1 MHEVTR
7 NPIMTTRRSFV
18 RLAAGAALTPLTAPT
33 FKASA
38 SDRLI
43 RLRDSDSRDAKT
55 IAQDES
61 YWEAIQREY
70 TQDATFINIESGFFS
85 PAPDT
90 VMEAEISWV
99 REVNRAP
106 SFYMRR
112 RMAAETTNLKQLI
125 GRFLGVSP
133 GEFVISRNTTEAL
146 NTIIHGV
153 PLESGEEVLLCSREY
168 PSMIDAL
175 EQRTQRHGT
184 ASRVIEIPWLPS
196 SQEEVV
202 RAYADAIT
210 PRTRYIL
217 VSHMVFLTG
226 QILPVR
232 EICEMAH
239 ERGIEVIVDGAHSFA
254 HVNQSIADLNCD
266 YYGTSL
272 HKWLGAPLG
281 TGLMYVRKEHIAKVW
296 PLYGDARAQGDDIG
310 KFEHIGTHPPAT
322 KQPILD
328 AIRFH
333 EAIGAERKEAR
344 LRYLKNYWVERVQS
358 VPGVRINTPLGDDQ
372 SCAIANVLV
381 DGRTPVELVDELW
394 DRHRLFTVGVE
405 QGARIAPNVFTRL
418 SDLDL
423 LVRAIGESAAG

>member
-1 MHEVTR
+1 
-7 NPIMTTRRSFV
+7 MTTRRSFV
-18 RLAAGAALTPLTAPT
+18 RIATGAALSPLVAPT
-33 FKASA
+33 FNAAS
-38 SDRLI
+38 SESLT
-43 RLRDSDSRDAKT
+43 RLRLSDSRDAET
-55 IAQDES
+55 IAQDET

-70 TQDATFINIESGFFS
+70 TQDSTFINIESGFFS
-85 PAPDT
+85 PAADV
-90 VMEAEISWV
+90 VMEAQIRWV

-112 RMAAETTNLKQLI
+112 RMAAETANLKQLI
-125 GRFLGVSP
+125 GRSLELSP
-133 GEFVISRNTTEAL
+133 DEFVISRNTTEAL
-146 NTIIHGV
+146 NTIIQGV
-153 PLESGEEVLLCSREY
+153 PIEPGEEVLLCSREY

-196 SQEEVV
+196 SQDEIVQ
-202 RAYADAIT
+202 AYADAIT

-217 VSHMVFLTG
+217 VSHMIFLTG

-232 EICEMAH
+232 EICDMAH
-239 ERGIEVIVDGAHSFA
+239 ERGIEVIVDGAHSLA

-281 TGLMYVRKEHIAKVW
+281 TGLMYIRKEHIAKVW
-296 PLYGDARAQGDDIG
+296 PLYGDRRAQGSEIG
-310 KFEHIGTHPPAT
+310 KFEHIGTHPPAA

-344 LRYLKNYWVERVQS
+344 LRFLKHYWVDHVKD
-358 VPGVRINTPLGDDQ
+358 VPGVRINTPLGRHQ

-381 DGRTPVELVDELW
+381 DGWTPGDLVDALW
-394 DRHRLFTVGVE
+394 DRYRIFTVGVE
-405 QGARIAPNVFTRL
+405 QGARIAPNLFTRL

-423 LVRAIGESAAG
+423 LVQGIAEFASD